1 LVSVTANSWQD
12 SNGNLGLGGS
22 TPSFTVDTKPAG
34 VTVKTSSMDVNL
46 ANKTVTIT
54 FAFSEAP
61 VSFSLAPPGRS
72 AER

>member
-12 SNGNLGLGGS
+12 SNGQS
-22 TPSFTVDTKPAG
+22 RSRRQHPSLTVDTKPAG

-61 VSFSLAPPGRS
+61 VSFSLAPPPRS